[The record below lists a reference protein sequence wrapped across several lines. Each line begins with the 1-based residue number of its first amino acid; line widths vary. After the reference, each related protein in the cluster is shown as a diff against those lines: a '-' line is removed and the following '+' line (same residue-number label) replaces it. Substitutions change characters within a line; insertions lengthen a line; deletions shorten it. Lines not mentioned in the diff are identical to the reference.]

1 MTAFGAD
8 QAAGHAACSKAAV
21 AHTSAAVQRISSL
34 TSPHPPLHCRDV
46 MQSSQAVSLARADLK
61 KGHKPQQVAEKLAHL
76 ACRRHT
82 TDNVAVVIVDLGGG
96 VDGWTRSSRKRG
108 SSGKSSAQQGQ
119 SSESRTVGGDDKQ
132 TKKRGFL
139 GIF

>member
-1 MTAFGAD
+1 
-8 QAAGHAACSKAAV
+8 
-21 AHTSAAVQRISSL
+21 
-34 TSPHPPLHCRDV
+34 

-61 KGHKPQQVAEKLAHL
+61 KGHKPQQVAEKLAQL

-108 SSGKSSAQQGQ
+108 SSSRNSSSSDSSNPQRGE
-119 SSESRTVGGDDKQ
+119 SSESTTVGGQDKQ

>member
-1 MTAFGAD
+1 
-8 QAAGHAACSKAAV
+8 
-21 AHTSAAVQRISSL
+21 
-34 TSPHPPLHCRDV
+34 

-61 KGHKPQQVAEKLAHL
+61 KGHNPQQVAEKLAQL

-96 VDGWTRSSRKRG
+96 VDGWTRSSSRKRG
-108 SSGKSSAQQGQ
+108 SSGGSSKNRGSSDSSSPQQGE
-119 SSESRTVGGDDKQ
+119 SSESTTVGGGDRQ

>member
-1 MTAFGAD
+1 
-8 QAAGHAACSKAAV
+8 
-21 AHTSAAVQRISSL
+21 
-34 TSPHPPLHCRDV
+34 

-61 KGHKPQQVAEKLAHL
+61 KGHKPQQVAEKLAQL

-108 SSGKSSAQQGQ
+108 SSGKPTAAAHSKGRALSPPLWAGTTSRPRSAA
-119 SSESRTVGGDDKQ
+119 SLAFSELRM
-132 TKKRGFL
+132 F
-139 GIF
+139 